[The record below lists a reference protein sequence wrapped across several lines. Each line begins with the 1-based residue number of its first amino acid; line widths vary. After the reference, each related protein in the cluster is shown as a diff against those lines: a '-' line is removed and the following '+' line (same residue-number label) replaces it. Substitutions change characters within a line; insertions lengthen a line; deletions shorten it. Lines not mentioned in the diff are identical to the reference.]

1 MKSQI
6 IELVQGTKQW
16 HEHRAKHFNAS
27 DCAAV
32 MGMSAYKTRSQLLKK
47 KVTGITEE
55 IDAAT
60 EYRFA
65 KGHEFEAIARPWA
78 EEITGVELYPVVL
91 AGDCDGLPLSASLDG
106 LDMLNTVSFEH
117 KTLNADLLAALWDG
131 FIPSEYHPQMEM
143 GLMLSGASKC
153 LFMASNG
160 VKDTMRYAWYESN
173 ETLRSDLIG
182 AWRQFQ
188 SDLESFVPVEHA
200 EKPKAEAIIALPA
213 LAIQIRG
220 EVALSNLP
228 EFKIAAEQYVAS
240 INEDLESDQDF
251 ANAEAATKFLDDAEK
266 QIDQAKKAAI
276 AQTVDIDLLMR
287 TLDKIQA
294 DMRTKRLTLTK
305 LVKDKKE
312 NIKAEIVRAGRLA
325 FSDHLTALNAEID
338 PATIKG
344 IEPDFAGV
352 IKNKRTLASLHD
364 AVDTELARVKI
375 LADAQA
381 QAIRMNQRSF
391 HNCRHHI
398 HLFHDLA
405 ALLHKDSDSFVAIV
419 KGRITEEDA
428 RIAAKVEA
436 EAAAEKARIAAI
448 ETARIAAEKAA
459 ADRAAA
465 EEAAKTAATIT
476 AQQEQEAQKAAT
488 AAEIVQDA
496 NATARAYTEAPPE
509 LAAKPSPQYVEV
521 PGPTLHEIASL
532 LAFDK
537 GVDVKTARA
546 WIIAAVS
553 QSAVRQAA

>member
-1 MKSQI
+1 MKTQI
-6 IELVQGTKQW
+6 IELVQGTKEW

-27 DCAAV
+27 DAAALL
-32 MGMSAYKTRSQLLKK
+32 GLSSYKTRTQLLTE
-47 KVTGITEE
+47 KVTGITAE

-78 EEITGVELYPVVL
+78 EEIIGEDLYPIVL
-91 AGDCDGLPLSASLDG
+91 AGDYDGLPLSASLDG
-106 LDMLNTVSFEH
+106 VTITSSVSFEH
-117 KTLNADLLAALWDG
+117 KTANADLLSALAGG

-153 LFMASNG
+153 LFMASKG
-160 VKDTMRYAWYESN
+160 VKETMRHAWYESN
-173 ETLRSDLIG
+173 EVLRSSLIS

-188 SDLESFVPVEHA
+188 IDLESFVPVEHA
-200 EKPKAEAIIALPA
+200 EKPKAQAIISLPA
-213 LAIQIRG
+213 LSIQIRG

-228 EFKIAAEQYVAS
+228 QFQEAAEQYVAS
-240 INEDLESDQDF
+240 INENLESDQDF
-251 ANAEAATKFLDDAEK
+251 ADAEAATKFLDDAEK

-294 DMRTKRLTLTK
+294 DMRSKRLTLTK
-305 LVKDKKE
+305 MVKDKKE
-312 NIKAEIVRAGRLA
+312 SIKAYIVRAGRMA
-325 FSDHLTALNAEID
+325 FSDHLLALNAEIE

-375 LADAQA
+375 LADQQA
-381 QAIRMNQRSF
+381 QGIRMNQRNF
-391 HNCRHHI
+391 HQFSSHI
-398 HLFHDLA
+398 HLFPDLTA
-405 ALLHKDSDSFVAIV
+405 MLHKDSDSFIAIV
-419 KGRITEEDA
+419 KGRIAEEDA

-436 EAAAEKARIAAI
+436 EAAAEKARLAAI
-448 ETARIAAEKAA
+448 ETAKSTAIATQQQDAANQQAMTAAPVPEERPTPQYAA
-459 ADRAAA
+459 A
-465 EEAAKTAATIT
+465 
-476 AQQEQEAQKAAT
+476 
-488 AAEIVQDA
+488 
-496 NATARAYTEAPPE
+496 
-509 LAAKPSPQYVEV
+509 
-521 PGPTLHEIASL
+521 PGPTLAEIASL

-546 WIIAAVS
+546 WIIAAVN
-553 QSAVRQAA
+553 QSAMRQAA